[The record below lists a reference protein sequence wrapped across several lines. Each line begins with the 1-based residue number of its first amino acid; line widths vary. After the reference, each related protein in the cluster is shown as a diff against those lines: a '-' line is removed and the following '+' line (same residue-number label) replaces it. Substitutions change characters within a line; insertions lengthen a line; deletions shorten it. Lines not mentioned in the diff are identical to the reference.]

1 MSGRKSFRELSGSL
15 GPERRARVEANKD
28 ALRKEMRLA
37 ELRAARQLTQETIS
51 KLLDVGQPSV
61 AKLEKRTDMYV
72 STLRSYITATGG
84 ELEIIAHYPDGDVRI
99 QNFADLDKV

>member
-1 MSGRKSFRELSGSL
+1 MSGRKSFKELSGSL
-15 GPERRARVEANKD
+15 GPGQRARVEVKKD

-37 ELRAARQLTQETIS
+37 ELRAARQLTQEAIS

-72 STLRSYITATGG
+72 STLRSYVTATGG

-99 QNFADLDKV
+99 KNFADLDKP

>member
-1 MSGRKSFRELSGSL
+1 MSGRKSFKELSGSL
-15 GPERRARVEANKD
+15 GPEQRARVEAKKD

-37 ELRAARQLTQETIS
+37 ELRAARQLTQETIGQ
-51 KLLDVGQPSV
+51 LLDVGQPSV